1 MAYTRLSQQT
11 AIDGK
16 VTGGTFAAPP
26 DQNHRQLLAALRAEG
41 VLTGAGA
48 YAAGRSTADVLRSLS
63 VPSVSQE
70 TLDRVAKAMGL

>member
-1 MAYTRLSQQT
+1 VSYTRSSQQT

-16 VTGGTFAAPP
+16 VVANTFAAPP

-48 YAAGRSTADVLRSLS
+48 YAAGRTSGDVLRSLS
-63 VPSVSQE
+63 VPSVTQE

>member
-1 MAYTRLSQQT
+1 MAYTRSSQQA
-11 AIDGK
+11 AIDAK
-16 VTGGTFAAPP
+16 VTAATFAAPP

-48 YAAGRSTADVLRSLS
+48 YAAGRTSADVLRSLS